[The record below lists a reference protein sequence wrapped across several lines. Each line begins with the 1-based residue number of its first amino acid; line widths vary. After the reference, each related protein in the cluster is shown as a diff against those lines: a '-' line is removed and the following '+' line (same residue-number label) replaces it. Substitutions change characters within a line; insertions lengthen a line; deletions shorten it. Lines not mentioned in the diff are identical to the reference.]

1 MSVSQQEKSR
11 TTENESEGTDTSS
24 IETKPR
30 KLDLS
35 LSQVMG
41 GALAAMTAA
50 ALGSRLS
57 VAGTIIGAAVASVVA
72 AVGGAVYTASL
83 RHTQEKVRTAW
94 IGRWN
99 DTPTS
104 VEVVRDHVD
113 ASADAA
119 PAQRTAPL
127 GGGALIRSGLRLPWK
142 TALLGALVAF
152 GVAIAVLTGLELVS
166 GHALSGGEGT
176 TLSQVGKQDQHRRPA
191 PPTRAKSEPSTTD
204 TQTTDNQ
211 TPAATAEPT
220 AGAER
225 TKSTTPDPQ
234 PTSTSEPSSQA
245 SNPSSSRP
253 STVPTASGTPAG

>member
-1 MSVSQQEKSR
+1 
-11 TTENESEGTDTSS
+11 
-24 IETKPR
+24 
-30 KLDLS
+30 
-35 LSQVMG
+35 
-41 GALAAMTAA
+41 
-50 ALGSRLS
+50 

-142 TALLGALVAF
+142 TALVGALVAF
-152 GVAIAVLTGLELVS
+152 GVAVAVLTGLELVF

-176 TLSQVGKQDQHRRPA
+176 TLSQVGNQDQHRRPA
-191 PPTRAKSEPSTTD
+191 PPTQVEKSEPSATDNQTTD
-204 TQTTDNQ
+204 NQTTDNQ
-211 TPAATAEPT
+211 TPTATSEPT

>member
-1 MSVSQQEKSR
+1 MSVSQHEKFR
-11 TTENESEGTDTSS
+11 TTESESEGTDTSS
-24 IETKPR
+24 TETKPG

-83 RHTQEKVRTAW
+83 RHTQAKVRTAW

-104 VEVVRDHVD
+104 VEVVRDHVE

-119 PAQRTAPL
+119 PARRTAPL
-127 GGGALIRSGLRLPWK
+127 GGDALIRSGLRLPWK
-142 TALLGALVAF
+142 TALVGALVAF
-152 GVAIAVLTGLELVS
+152 GVAVAVLTGLELVS

-176 TLSQVGKQDQHRRPA
+176 TLSQVGNQDQHRRPA
-191 PPTRAKSEPSTTD
+191 PPTRAGKSEPSTTN
-204 TQTTDNQ
+204 NQ
-211 TPAATAEPT
+211 TPAATSEPT

-225 TKSTTPDPQ
+225 TESTTPDPQ

-245 SNPSSSRP
+245 SNPSSPRP